1 MIGSTTQSFVI
12 KSYSLI
18 ALTLATV
25 MFSRVLTATGAPRIL
40 DFFHFIIVPLVFIL
54 LCLVTRPQ
62 LLGAI
67 SGMFAFALVI
77 LVSALVNS
85 AGMVNVVLDFLLLI
99 EPFLLLLAI
108 VSVRWSSS
116 SIKQFRLWLLLVVGV
131 HVALAFSQRF
141 VLGLT
146 GDDVKG
152 VFLDMEA
159 GHHVAGAV
167 ALTAAVYFLV
177 APPVKSMWIRV
188 PVAVLCAAVVVLSD
202 AKQVIA
208 VFLVSLL
215 ALGLIKWRNV
225 GAAFRYGTILVAS
238 AVATVLSAITIFP
251 QLTNWTRM
259 DQIIA
264 GLEQKSTVF
273 PIIASFYNSPL
284 NWLFGLGPGHT
295 IGRLGWLLPDYS
307 QYLRPLGATS
317 SPVTQAILR
326 ANETNWLSNPE
337 TGSSVWSLMFS
348 WAGVWGDLGLV
359 GVGTYLVLWWF
370 VWRKFCLDDLSKF
383 FVITILVFGVT
394 FSWMEEPGYMLFVVS
409 LIGLRWQE
417 YQSSEKRIY
426 RERPENCV
434 PSEPRITKT
443 ATYCV

>member
-1 MIGSTTQSFVI
+1 MIGSTTQNFVI

-25 MFSRVLTATGAPRIL
+25 MFSRVLTATGAPAIL
-40 DFFHFIIVPLVFIL
+40 DFFHFIVVPLVFVL

-62 LLGAI
+62 ILDAVA
-67 SGMFAFALVI
+67 GMFAFGTVI

-85 AGMVNVVLDFLLLI
+85 AGMVNAVLEFLLLA

-108 VSVRWSSS
+108 FSVQWSSS
-116 SIKQFRLWLLLVVGV
+116 SIKQFRFWLLFFVGV

-167 ALTAAVYFLV
+167 ALSAAVYFFV
-177 APPVKSMWIRV
+177 APPIKSMWFRV
-188 PVAVLCAAVVVLSD
+188 AVAVLCAAVVVLSD
-202 AKQVIA
+202 AKQIIA

-215 ALGLIKWRNV
+215 ALGFIKWRNV
-225 GAAFRYGTILVAS
+225 GTVFRYMAILTA
-238 AVATVLSAITIFP
+238 AAGATVLSAITIFP
-251 QLTNWTRM
+251 RLTDWTRM

-264 GLEQKSTVF
+264 GLQQKSTVF

-359 GVGTYLVLWWF
+359 GLATYLLLWWF

-383 FVITILVFGVT
+383 FLITILVFGIT

-417 YQSSEKRIY
+417 YQSRKERISRDRLEKQ
-426 RERPENCV
+426 V
-434 PSEPRITKT
+434 PSEPRIVRP
-443 ATYCV
+443 AAYRV